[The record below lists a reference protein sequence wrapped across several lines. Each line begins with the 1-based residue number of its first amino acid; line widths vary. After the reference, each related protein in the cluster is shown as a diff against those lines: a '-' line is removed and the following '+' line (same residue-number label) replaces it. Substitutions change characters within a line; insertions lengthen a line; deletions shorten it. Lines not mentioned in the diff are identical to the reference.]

1 MTLGLED
8 STLNPKIS
16 EVTLTCCGDAYF
28 LSFWHRNNQPRERL
42 TMIGVGNFKAN
53 DCNGLSRRSFLK
65 TAAAVPFAMG
75 AGLPNLL
82 KVQAAQERGR
92 AKSVILRLSGRLP
105 FTLTAES
112 CSPRV
117 IMGIFFYGDP
127 RMGRRLLIAPDS
139 RGLSCVSLRQTM
151 DSLQRPLVE

>member
-42 TMIGVGNFKAN
+42 TMIGVGKFKAN

-82 KVQAAQERGR
+82 EVQAAQERGR
-92 AKSVILRLSGRLP
+92 AKSVILLWLLS
-105 FTLTAES
+105 
-112 CSPRV
+112 
-117 IMGIFFYGDP
+117 
-127 RMGRRLLIAPDS
+127 LIHI
-139 RGLSCVSLRQTM
+139 
-151 DSLQRPLVE
+151 